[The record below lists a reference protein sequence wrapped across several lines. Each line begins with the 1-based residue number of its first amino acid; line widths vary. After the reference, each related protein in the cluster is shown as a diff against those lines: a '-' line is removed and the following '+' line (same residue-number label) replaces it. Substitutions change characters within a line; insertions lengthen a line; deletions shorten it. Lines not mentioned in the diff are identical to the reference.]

1 MSAPNQGA
9 LDQRLNTC
17 LDPEAQLLLIDA
29 LWGSHFRGRLVPD
42 GLEFPHE
49 CLVPFLGYYS
59 QQCGNAFQRNATT
72 VTHQQI
78 VDVAAV
84 LRQAGATWQRLP
96 QHITHVIGQAGE
108 DQMQRAIHLVSRLL
122 TMMRIGEMPQQFSR
136 GRGINWDKGTLSEF
150 LHDQFP
156 STPVLSSERTKF
168 EKTFNVLGLVKIAG
182 LEVHWTDN
190 LADHLRLVNDDRGIR
205 VFHHATFLLGQE
217 ER

>member
-9 LDQRLNTC
+9 LHQSLNTC
-17 LDPEAQLLLIDA
+17 LGPEAQLLLIDA
-29 LWGSHFRGRLVPD
+29 LWGSQFKRQLVPD
-42 GLEFPHE
+42 GLEFPNE

-59 QQCGNAFQRNATT
+59 QQCGNTFQRNVTS

-84 LRQAGATWQRLP
+84 LRQTGATWQSLSQQVTR
-96 QHITHVIGQAGE
+96 VIGQASE
-108 DQMQRAIHLVSRLL
+108 DQTQRAIHLVSRLL
-122 TMMRIGEMPQQFSR
+122 TMMRIDEMPLQFSR
-136 GRGINWDKGTLSEF
+136 GRGINWEKGTLSEF
-150 LHDQFP
+150 VHSQFP
-156 STPVLSSERTKF
+156 STSILSSERTKF

-205 VFHHATFLLGQE
+205 VFHHATFLLGQQ